1 MDSAKFMPT
10 ETVEQRA
17 PTQEQNANEP
27 RGPSKAFNTMT
38 EMLEKNLAKFKEPLP
53 SGEPTEQAQ
62 SSPEPKKEPAQAID
76 PKQYEEV
83 NVSSDKPETKP
94 PDEELPESIR
104 KSPKASEEF
113 KKVRTAAQQARA
125 EAEKYAAQI
134 KTLEG
139 EITKYKT
146 APKPAF
152 DPAELESLKK
162 ERERL
167 SDELKVVAI
176 ERHPSFRSHFETR
189 TTAALEKAKSSIG
202 DELTSKATKLAQ
214 LPASEYR
221 TEQLDKMITEL
232 QDTSPTKA
240 MFLSE
245 LIRDIN
251 SISYDR
257 EAALKKAQTDY
268 EIVQRVEKEKA
279 DAAQAEQT
287 KQGEQFLAS
296 AWEATKEF
304 EAFKRGDDAKAN
316 EGVDAREKLMKSWF
330 AGEQIPKLAPH
341 RVPALAIEALYLRD
355 ELLPAVRAENAK
367 LAKQIAEMT
376 RSTPRAGETSANH
389 VVIKQKPGSS
399 FVEIYKKNAPQTAR

>member
-1 MDSAKFMPT
+1 MPT
-10 ETVEQRA
+10 ETVEQPA
-17 PTQEQNANEP
+17 VQEQSVNEP
-27 RGPSKAFNTMT
+27 RGSSKAFNTMT
-38 EMLEKNLAKFKEPLP
+38 ELLEKNLAKFKEPLP
-53 SGEPTEQAQ
+53 SGESEAPVSAETEKAPEAPAHAKDEKKPEA
-62 SSPEPKKEPAQAID
+62 PEPEKK
-76 PKQYEEV
+76 
-83 NVSSDKPETKP
+83 

-134 KTLEG
+134 KALEG

-146 APKPAF
+146 APKPTF

-189 TTAALEKAKSSIG
+189 TTAALEKAKASIG
-202 DELTSKATKLAQ
+202 DEMTSKATKLAQ
-214 LPASEYR
+214 LPASDYR

-257 EAALKKAQTDY
+257 ESALKKAQTDY

-279 DAAQAEQT
+279 DAAQAEQI
-287 KQGEQFLAS
+287 KQQEDFKKLVWDS
-296 AWEATKEF
+296 AQEM
-304 EAFKRGDDAKAN
+304 EAFKTSDDAKAN
-316 EGVDAREKLMKSWF
+316 EGVETRRNWMKSWLSGKDIEHLP
-330 AGEQIPKLAPH
+330 AHK
-341 RVPALAIEALYLRD
+341 VPGLAIEALYLRD

-367 LAKQIAEMT
+367 LSKQIAEMT
-376 RSTPRAGETSANH
+376 RSAPRPGETSANH